1 MAMISATVLVYFTV
15 HVHTRSLM
23 PTYILYN
30 NAVRLTYLV
39 LYNCM
44 FCVCHTKSGQ
54 EYLHTTSPNPPK
66 PKPNQT
72 PNRSRYDRNS
82 YQGELTPTGEVTPPS
97 PGDDVL
103 KQVLR
108 GCQSAGEK
116 GACGAPADRAVP
128 RRDQGWGP
136 NRWNWSWLRQPRRT
150 CFNTSS
156 PGTGA
161 FPRNI
166 IVQRGD
172 PHQSDLPSRCVNSP
186 CCHCFNR
193 KKTTVRATTIVR
205 HYSVVGWSA
214 KKRWRA

>member
-103 KQVLR
+103 EQVLR
-108 GCQSAGEK
+108 GCLSQDQFQRLGPHPWSRLGTALSAG
-116 GACGAPADRAVP
+116 APQAPFSPAD
-128 RRDQGWGP
+128 
-136 NRWNWSWLRQPRRT
+136 
-150 CFNTSS
+150 
-156 PGTGA
+156 
-161 FPRNI
+161 
-166 IVQRGD
+166 
-172 PHQSDLPSRCVNSP
+172 
-186 CCHCFNR
+186 
-193 KKTTVRATTIVR
+193 
-205 HYSVVGWSA
+205 
-214 KKRWRA
+214 